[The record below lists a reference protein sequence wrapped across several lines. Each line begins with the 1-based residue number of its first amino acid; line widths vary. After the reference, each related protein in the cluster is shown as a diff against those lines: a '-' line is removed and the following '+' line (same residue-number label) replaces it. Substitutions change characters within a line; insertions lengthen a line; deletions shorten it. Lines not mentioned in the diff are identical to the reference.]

1 MIALLLARWRFYGAV
16 AVSILAAL
24 AIAYFLALRADLAR
38 TKAANV
44 RLKSELVTAQTQ
56 AKVETEASQIA
67 DTAQT
72 RALNITV
79 KAGESVH
86 EIQSAP
92 GASDPVPPAVAAA
105 WAAGIDGVRS
115 NACASPDATDPAE
128 PSGAVP
134 SPC

>member
-1 MIALLLARWRFYGAV
+1 MIAPLLARWKLYGAV

-44 RLKSELVTAQTQ
+44 RLKSELVAAQAQ
-56 AKVETEASQIA
+56 AKVESQASQIA

-79 KAGESVH
+79 RAQEAVNAV
-86 EIQSAP
+86 ETAP

-105 WAAGIDGVRS
+105 WAAGIDRMRD
-115 NACASPDATDPAE
+115 ACASPDAADPGQ